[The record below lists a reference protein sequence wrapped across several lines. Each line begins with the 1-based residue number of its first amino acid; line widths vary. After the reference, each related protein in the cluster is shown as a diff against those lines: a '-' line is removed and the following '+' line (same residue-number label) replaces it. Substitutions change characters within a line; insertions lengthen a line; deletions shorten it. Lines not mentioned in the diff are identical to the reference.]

1 LTISEKPRDD
11 SLAGTTPVVYRS
23 RIRLVTW
30 AAAAV
35 AAVALGA
42 GAVLWLAAPATHRSS
57 PAAERPPFLVG
68 LDHASTGLTV
78 VNAVSGRLITAL
90 APPKGFFD
98 RATAATADGR
108 AFIVAAE
115 MSQGGCS
122 TWLYRLR
129 LTAQGH
135 EAALAPLKVPKVSGL
150 IMPTNGLSA
159 SADGNTVA
167 YTASPCSQG
176 QDGLVGVISLRTGR
190 VRTWRLNATSAWSV
204 SLSPD
209 GRRLAFVDTV
219 VYGGD
224 GTVRTMPADAPPG
237 PVTRV
242 AHPVLPAGL
251 GVDVNGSIAL
261 SANGT
266 VMLACSENSHD
277 AVLAAYNVPT
287 GHRLGTIYVQRNV
300 DVAPCD
306 IGATSSGRYVLLY
319 DIGFGGIGRQIDLAT
334 RKVTE
339 LAGNPGHQP
348 PLGLS
353 W

>member
-1 LTISEKPRDD
+1 
-11 SLAGTTPVVYRS
+11 
-23 RIRLVTW
+23 
-30 AAAAV
+30 V
-35 AAVALGA
+35 AAVALGT
-42 GAVLWLAAPATHRSS
+42 GAVLWLAAPVSHRSS
-57 PAAERPPFLVG
+57 PPAERPPFLVG
-68 LDHASTGLTV
+68 LDRASAGLAV
-78 VNAVSGRLITAL
+78 VNAASGRLITAL
-90 APPKGFFD
+90 TPPDGFSYRD
-98 RATAATADGR
+98 TAATADGR
-108 AFIVAAE
+108 TFIVAAE
-115 MSQGGCS
+115 RPQGGCS

-135 EAALAPLKVPKVSGL
+135 EAALTPLKVPKISGVIL
-150 IMPTNGLSA
+150 PTNGLSA

-167 YTASPCSQG
+167 YSASPCSQG
-176 QDGLVGVISLRTGR
+176 QDGLVGMINLDTGR

-204 SLSPD
+204 SLSSD
-209 GRRLAFVDTV
+209 GRTLAFVDTV

-242 AHPVLPAGL
+242 AHPLLPAGL

-277 AVLAAYNVPT
+277 AMLAAYNVAT
-287 GHRLGTIYVQRNV
+287 GHRLGTIFVRRNV

-306 IGATSSGRYVLLY
+306 IAATTSGRYFLLY
-319 DIGFGGIGRQIDLAT
+319 DIGFDGIGTQIDLAT

-339 LAGNPGHQP
+339 LAGSPGRQP